1 MPRIELG
8 SKFYLFLHDES
19 GVANNYGDREVHLL
33 ISAHGGYMNLFGP
46 LKSSQFQV
54 PRWCRLHF
62 YASHGASISDPS
74 ITGIAKGQ
82 YQVSETYEPQD
93 LITDYEL
100 SKYQGSHNSAGET
113 YDSITSAISR
123 NNWNVEQGVQS
134 ATRNFGFYFD
144 VLTVRNRQFQ
154 SDPKLSDVLAA
165 LDQAGRRYENIHC
178 SFCRSKMF
186 GDSPT
191 ESATAFGAA

>member
-1 MPRIELG
+1 MPQIELG
-8 SKFYLFLHDES
+8 SKFYLFLHDET

-46 LKSSQFQV
+46 LRSAQIRV
-54 PRWCRLHF
+54 PRWCRLNF
-62 YASHGASISDPS
+62 YADHGASLSDPS
-74 ITGIAKGQ
+74 VGGIAKGQ
-82 YQVSETYEPQD
+82 YQVSESYEPQD

-113 YDSITSAISR
+113 YATIKTAIDI
-123 NNWNVEQGVQS
+123 NNYNVGLGNQS
-134 ATRNFGFYFD
+134 QTRNFGFYFD
-144 VLTVRNRQFQ
+144 VLTVRNRRFR
-154 SDPKLSDVLAA
+154 SDPSLSDVFTA

-186 GDSPT
+186 GSSPT
-191 ESATAFGAA
+191 QSATAFGTA